1 MTQQMISPQGTP
13 AHNGSAHPHAAG
25 VSQVAPQGQHQ
36 GQHQGQPL
44 GGPAGAPQHHQQ
56 QPQPQQRTFAPVGGP
71 PAAVP
76 MVPAPQ
82 PPAQP
87 KESFFSAHKRE
98 ILIGTGAAI
107 FGAMFLGNTGKMITD
122 VATSAT
128 NARRN
133 QQG

>member
-1 MTQQMISPQGTP
+1 MTQPMIYPQGTP
-13 AHNGSAHPHAAG
+13 AHNGSVHAHAAG

-36 GQHQGQPL
+36 GQPI
-44 GGPAGAPQHHQQ
+44 GAPAAGPQPQQQ

-71 PAAVP
+71 PAGVP
-76 MVPAPQ
+76 MVTPQQ

-87 KESFFSAHKRE
+87 KENFFVAHKRE

-128 NARRN
+128 NSRRN

>member
-1 MTQQMISPQGTP
+1 MTQQMIYPQGTP

-25 VSQVAPQGQHQ
+25 VSQVDPQGQHQ
-36 GQHQGQPL
+36 GQPI
-44 GGPAGAPQHHQQ
+44 GGPARAPQHPHQ

-76 MVPAPQ
+76 MVPAPH
-82 PPAQP
+82 PAAQP

-133 QQG
+133 QG